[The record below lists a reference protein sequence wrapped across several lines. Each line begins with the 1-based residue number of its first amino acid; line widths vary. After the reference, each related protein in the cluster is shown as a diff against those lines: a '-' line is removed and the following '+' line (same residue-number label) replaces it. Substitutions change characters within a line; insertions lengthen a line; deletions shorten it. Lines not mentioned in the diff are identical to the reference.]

1 MQIKSTIRLGLIA
14 LLAAA
19 FTGCKTAEYKNL
31 NEMNQAWITA
41 DTNGPKEYKAVGD
54 TKIDGIA
61 GPFVKQ
67 AVQLRLD
74 VAKADASQSASPL
87 VKLLGDANTS
97 DFQQAYDKLSPENKL
112 LIDEYMKSKGAADQG
127 AMNTLLSQVTDLATA
142 GAKTALELQSAA
154 KGDASGAGGLANSAF
169 KAASGPGADAV
180 KQVNA
185 AIEFCPVAKAMI
197 KQYNQTWDAA
207 LKASKNN
214 MAKAAAGK

>member
-41 DTNGPKEYKAVGD
+41 DTNGPKEYKTVGD

-87 VKLLGDANTS
+87 VTLLGDANTS

-127 AMNTLLSQVTDLATA
+127 AMNTLLAQVTDLATA

-180 KQVNA
+180 KQVDA
-185 AIEFCPVAKAMI
+185 AIGFCPVAKAMI

-214 MAKAAAGK
+214 TAKAAAGK